1 MTGCIQD
8 VPMATAA
15 ASGPATRASDTAVSA
30 KTYYLNNT
38 KMAADAGR
46 ERPAVGTSGLALTGY
61 RLEGDTTLISQ
72 HLNQQVQIV
81 GMVQESDV
89 STAAG
94 KTLKVESVKMVAAKC
109 EPVK

>member
-1 MTGCIQD
+1 
-8 VPMATAA
+8 
-15 ASGPATRASDTAVSA
+15 VSA
-30 KTYYLNNT
+30 KTFYLNNT

-72 HLNQQVQIV
+72 HLNQQVQVV
-81 GMVQESDV
+81 GMVQESDASAG
-89 STAAG
+89 STAG